1 MNLLVYDERVDACSA
16 FSLPPDA
23 QMPFVTGFRFP
34 CSDFA
39 GGAKCETAWTDR
51 RALLALDR
59 LAELAGVPFTVC
71 GAFKR
76 TGPLPRR
83 TGTAFDIGLHL
94 PPAQLSQLRRAALAS
109 GAFTRVLPS
118 YVSGDRV
125 TVIFDCAPTVLKP
138 GCRGAAVC
146 ALQDALLMEGL
157 FSGPVTGAFDEN
169 TRRAVLRHQRLTGLP
184 QTGAVFPSEAPL
196 DALLTV

>member
-16 FSLPPDA
+16 FWLPPDA
-23 QMPFVTGFRFP
+23 QMPFVTGLPFP
-34 CSDFA
+34 CSDFT
-39 GGAKCETAWTDR
+39 GGAACETAWTDR

-59 LAELAGVPFTVC
+59 LAELAGAPFTVC
-71 GAFKR
+71 GAFR
-76 TGPLPRR
+76 RAGPLSRR

-94 PPAQLSQLRRAALAS
+94 PPAQLNGLRRAALSS

-125 TVIFDCAPTVLKP
+125 TAIFDCAQAVLEL

-146 ALQDALLMEGL
+146 ALQDALLAEGL
-157 FSGPVTGAFDEN
+157 FAGPVTGAFDEN
-169 TRRAVLRHQRLTGLP
+169 TRRAVLRHQRLTGQP
-184 QTGAVFPSEAPL
+184 QTGAMFPFEAPL
-196 DALLTV
+196 AALLTV

>member
-23 QMPFVTGFRFP
+23 QMPFVTRLRFP
-34 CSDFA
+34 CSDFT
-39 GGAKCETAWTDR
+39 GGAACETAWTDR

-59 LAELAGVPFTVC
+59 LAELFGAPFAVS
-71 GAFKR
+71 GAFRR
-76 TGPLPRR
+76 TGPLARR
-83 TGTAFDIGLHL
+83 AGTAFDIGLHL
-94 PPAQLSQLRRAALAS
+94 PPAELNGLRRAALTS

-125 TVIFDCAPTVLKP
+125 IAIFDCAPAVLEF

-146 ALQDALLMEGL
+146 ALQDALLAEGL
-157 FSGPVTGAFDEN
+157 FAGPVSGTFDEH
-169 TRRAVLRHQRLTGLP
+169 TRRAVLRHQRLFGLP
-184 QTGAVFPSEAPL
+184 QTGAVFPSETPL
-196 DALLTV
+196 AALLTV

>member
-1 MNLLVYDERVDACSA
+1 MNLLVYDERADACSA
-16 FSLPPDA
+16 FWLPPDA
-23 QMPFVTGFRFP
+23 QMPFVTRLRFP
-34 CSDFA
+34 CSDFT
-39 GGAKCETAWTDR
+39 GGAICETAWTDR

-59 LAELAGVPFTVC
+59 LAELADTPLSVC
-71 GAFKR
+71 GAFRR
-76 TGPLPRR
+76 TGPLCRR
-83 TGTAFDIGLHL
+83 TGTAFDIGLRL
-94 PPAQLSQLRRAALAS
+94 PPAQLHDLRRAALAS

-125 TVIFDCAPTVLKP
+125 TAILDCAPAVLEL

-146 ALQDALLMEGL
+146 ALQDALLSEGL
-157 FSGPVTGAFDEN
+157 FAGPVTGIFDEN

-196 DALLTV
+196 AALLTV